1 MIASGEGDI
10 TAAVL
15 AEAERTPDPRARELL
30 MAAVKHLHA
39 FVREVQLSEAE
50 LFRLVAA
57 LARAGQMTSASHNE
71 VMLGAGSL
79 GVSALVCLIN
89 NAAGGTANLLGPF
102 WRGGA
107 PATASGE
114 SIVRSPTPGE
124 PVLVRA
130 QVLDAG
136 DSQPVAAAEV
146 DVWHASPEGFYEN
159 QDPAQADMNL
169 RGRFITDAEGRFEF
183 TTVKPAGY
191 PVPVNGP
198 VGDLLRLQGRHNLRP
213 AHIHFLIAKT
223 GFKTQFAQVYS
234 GDDPNLETD
243 VQFAVT
249 RSLVATYTPNAA
261 GGWLLEQRFA
271 LQRGESRLPVPPITG
286 KAEGTRPVL
295 DVLPRRGGTCA
306 EGSL

>member
-1 MIASGEGDI
+1 MIASGEADI

-30 MAAVKHLHA
+30 VAAVKHLHA
-39 FVREVQLSEAE
+39 FVREVRLSEAE
-50 LFRLVAA
+50 FFRLVAA
-57 LARAGQMTSASHNE
+57 LARAGQMTHASHNE

-89 NAAGGTANLLGPF
+89 NAAAGTANLLGPF
-102 WRGGA
+102 WRSGA
-107 PATASGE
+107 PSMASGE

-124 PVLVRA
+124 PVRVRA
-130 QVLDAG
+130 QVIDAADG
-136 DSQPVAAAEV
+136 EPVGAAEV

-159 QDPAQADMNL
+159 QDPGQADMNL
-169 RGRFITDAEGRFEF
+169 RGRFVTDAEGRFDF

-213 AHIHFLIAKT
+213 AHIHFLIAKA

-234 GDDPNLETD
+234 DDDPNLDTD

-249 RSLVATYTPNAA
+249 RPLVATYQPNGA

-286 KAEGTRPVL
+286 RAEGARPVL
-295 DVLPRRGGTCA
+295 EVLARREA
-306 EGSL
+306 S